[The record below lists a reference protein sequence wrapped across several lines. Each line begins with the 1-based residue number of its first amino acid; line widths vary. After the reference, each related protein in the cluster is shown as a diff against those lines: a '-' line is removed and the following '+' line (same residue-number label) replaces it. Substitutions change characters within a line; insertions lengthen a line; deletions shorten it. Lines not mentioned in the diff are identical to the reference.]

1 LPSKMFHM
9 KQVERKM
16 KEQFKPFFEQYEALS
31 ASVERAFESV
41 KNQFPDCVKC
51 KPFCADCCY
60 AVFDLTFIEAMYIN
74 ERFRNKYNGENLNI
88 LMERCNKIDR
98 TLYKLKKSA
107 YKAVESGKEEKEILH
122 EMAETRIR
130 CPMLNDA
137 EMCEIY
143 DFRPLTCKLYGI
155 PTAIGGEGYT
165 CGLSGFEKGEKYPTA
180 NLDKIQNK
188 LLQLSAELA
197 ASIQSK
203 YSRLCEMLVPLSM
216 ALATDYDDEY
226 LGIRKADETDAEAA
240 EKIVTTKQNQAREG
254 RSND

>member
-1 LPSKMFHM
+1 MN
-9 KQVERKM
+9 
-16 KEQFKPFFEQYEALS
+16 EQFKPFFEQYEALS

-41 KNQFPDCVKC
+41 KDQFPDCVKC
-51 KPFCADCCY
+51 KPLCSDCCH
-60 AVFDLTFIEAMYIN
+60 AVFDLTLIEALYIN
-74 ERFRNKYNGENLNI
+74 ERFRDKYSGEILNI
-88 LMERCNKIDR
+88 MMERCNKIDR
-98 TLYKLKKSA
+98 ALYKLKKSA
-107 YKAVESGKEEKEILH
+107 YKAVESGKEEKEILN
-122 EMAETRIR
+122 EMAETRVR

-197 ASIQSK
+197 VSIQSK
-203 YSRLCEMLVPLSM
+203 YARLGEMLVPLSM
-216 ALATDYDDEY
+216 ALATVYDAEY
-226 LGIRKADETDAEAA
+226 LGLRKTDETDAEAA
-240 EKIVTTKQNQAREG
+240 ENIMTTEQNHSRE
-254 RSND
+254 DI

>member
-1 LPSKMFHM
+1 MN
-9 KQVERKM
+9 
-16 KEQFKPFFEQYEALS
+16 EQFKPFFEQYEALS

-188 LLQLSAELA
+188 LLQLSTDLA

-203 YSRLCEMLVPLSM
+203 FSRLGEMLVPLSM

-240 EKIVTTKQNQAREG
+240 EKIVTTEQNQAREG

>member
-1 LPSKMFHM
+1 MN
-9 KQVERKM
+9 
-16 KEQFKPFFEQYEALS
+16 EQFKPFFEQYETLT

-51 KPFCADCCY
+51 KPLCADCCHALY
-60 AVFDLTFIEAMYIN
+60 DLTLIEALYIN
-74 ERFRNKYNGENLNI
+74 ERFRNKYNGEILDT

-98 TLYKLKKSA
+98 MLCKLKKSA
-107 YKAVESGKEEKEILH
+107 YKAVESGKEEKEILN
-122 EMAETRIR
+122 EMAETRVR
-130 CPMLNDA
+130 CPMLNDT

-165 CGLSGFEKGEKYPTA
+165 CGLSGFEKGEKYPTV

-197 ASIQSK
+197 VSIQSK
-203 YSRLCEMLVPLSM
+203 YARLGEMLVPLSM
-216 ALATDYDDEY
+216 ALATVYDDEY
-226 LGIRKADETDAEAA
+226 LGIRKTDETSGQAVD
-240 EKIVTTKQNQAREG
+240 KTMTTE
-254 RSND
+254 